1 VFANGVIG
9 GPFHRICDAL
19 AINVPAGVKIPQA
32 ALLHALKEAGWVD
45 MGRIASTEYST
56 KKHIFVAPDVKKGN
70 KSDLRRLAED
80 LPKSSIMPSI
90 GKN

>member
-1 VFANGVIG
+1 
-9 GPFHRICDAL
+9 
-19 AINVPAGVKIPQA
+19 
-32 ALLHALKEAGWVD
+32 

-56 KKHIFVAPDVKKGN
+56 KKHIFAAPDVKKGN

-80 LPKSSIMPSI
+80 LPKSSIMPTI